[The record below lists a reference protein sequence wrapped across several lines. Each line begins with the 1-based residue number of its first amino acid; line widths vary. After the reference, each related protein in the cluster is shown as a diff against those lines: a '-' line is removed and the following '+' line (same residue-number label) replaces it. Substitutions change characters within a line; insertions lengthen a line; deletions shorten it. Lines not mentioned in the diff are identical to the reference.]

1 MKCFHHAEVDATGYC
16 RQCGKALCG
25 DCRRD
30 VRSVVYCEDC
40 LATLAA
46 APAAAA
52 PGAPN
57 PGVALALGFIPGVG
71 AIYNGEFAKA
81 LLYIIIFGGLISLM
95 DSSASRGAEPLFGML
110 LAAFYIYMPIEAYQ
124 TAKRRAAGQAPA
136 SAGWEMFGVGNGGK
150 TTPIGPLVLIVL
162 GVLFLLNTLDFFP
175 MRYVWRF
182 WPVALIALGAWLLMK
197 RTSGGER

>member
-1 MKCFHHAEVDATGYC
+1 MKSARRWKGGGRGAEGPPPRRPGAGRNPRPPTTHPPRRAAMKCFHHAEVDATGYC

-30 VRSVVYCEDC
+30 VRGVVYCEDC
-40 LATLAA
+40 LATLAT
-46 APAAAA
+46 APAASV
-52 PGAPN
+52 PGAPS

-110 LAAFYIYMPIEAYQ
+110 LAAFYIYMP
-124 TAKRRAAGQAPA
+124 
-136 SAGWEMFGVGNGGK
+136 
-150 TTPIGPLVLIVL
+150 
-162 GVLFLLNTLDFFP
+162 
-175 MRYVWRF
+175 
-182 WPVALIALGAWLLMK
+182 
-197 RTSGGER
+197 

>member
-1 MKCFHHAEVDATGYC
+1 MLKWRPPATAASAARRCAETAGATSAAWSTA
-16 RQCGKALCG
+16 RTAWPRWRPPPP
-25 DCRRD
+25 RRPPGGPPPAAP
-30 VRSVVYCEDC
+30 R
-40 LATLAA
+40 ARRAA

-52 PGAPN
+52 PGAPS

-124 TAKRRAAGQAPA
+124 TAKRRAAGEGAPA
-136 SAGWEMFGVGNGGK
+136 ARRGVVGRGRRRGS
-150 TTPIGPLVLIVL
+150 PP
-162 GVLFLLNTLDFFP
+162 P
-175 MRYVWRF
+175 
-182 WPVALIALGAWLLMK
+182 
-197 RTSGGER
+197 